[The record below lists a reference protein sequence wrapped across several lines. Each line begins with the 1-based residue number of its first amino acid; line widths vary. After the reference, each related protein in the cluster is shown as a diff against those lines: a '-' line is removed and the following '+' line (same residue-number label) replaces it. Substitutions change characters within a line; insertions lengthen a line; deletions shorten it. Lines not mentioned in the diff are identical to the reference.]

1 MFSYNKAANWLLS
14 ALLLSLLCLLSACG
28 SGPTSSNGATSHTVK
43 VVAAENFY
51 GDIARQ
57 VGGQHV
63 AVTSIL
69 SDPNVD
75 PHEYQSNVQTGIT
88 VSKADLVIENGG
100 GYDDW
105 MDKIL
110 SSAPNGNRLLL
121 KGFDISKTLPENV
134 HVWYSF

>member
-1 MFSYNKAANWLLS
+1 MLLFKRLFFIS
-14 ALLLSLLCLLSACG
+14 ALLCLLSACG
-28 SGPTSSNGATSHTVK
+28 NASLATTNGSALLK

-57 VGGQHV
+57 LGGNHV
-63 AVTSIL
+63 SVTSIL

-88 VSKADLVIENGG
+88 VSKANLVIENGG

-110 SSAPNGNRLLL
+110 SAAPDDKRR
-121 KGFDISKTLPENV
+121 
-134 HVWYSF
+134 